1 MVDCHQGLP
10 VVVLSIACASTR
22 NECMPLTPAQFG
34 VTVFIHREKEKKSV
48 QLREERED
56 GGGGV
61 GVKCRYKGGKWLKNC
76 VLWLLVVM
84 SNMD

>member
-10 VVVLSIACASTR
+10 VEVLSIACASTR

-56 GGGGV
+56 GGGW
-61 GVKCRYKGGKWLKNC
+61 GGG
-76 VLWLLVVM
+76 
-84 SNMD
+84 